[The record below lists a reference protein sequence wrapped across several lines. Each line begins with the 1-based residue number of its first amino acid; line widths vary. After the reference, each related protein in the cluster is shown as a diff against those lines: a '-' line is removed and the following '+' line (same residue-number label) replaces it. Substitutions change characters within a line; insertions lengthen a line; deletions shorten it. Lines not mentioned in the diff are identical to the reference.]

1 MSASVRRPSVA
12 YAHHMRDVIEAL
24 DRHAPA
30 WYLTGSEALA
40 AYGAPRQTLDIDV
53 LVDTTEPGLRE
64 LAAALARDYYFA
76 DPLRF
81 GSRVMAS
88 LVERSGAG
96 KVDLIVRD
104 MDSWGREAMARRR
117 SWDHPAWGP
126 SWVSSLEDLV
136 LAKLEWSEGTSE
148 LQLRDCRMLLRMNAD
163 AIDREYLSQWA
174 GTLGVGSLLREVLEP
189 GSW

>member
-1 MSASVRRPSVA
+1 
-12 YAHHMRDVIEAL
+12 MRDVIEAL

-40 AYGAPRQTLDIDV
+40 AYGTPRQTLDTDV

-64 LAAALARDYYFA
+64 LGAALGRDYYFA
-76 DPLRF
+76 EPLRF

-104 MDSWGREAMARRR
+104 GDPWSREAMARRR
-117 SWDHPAWGP
+117 PWDHPAWGP
-126 SWVSSLEDLV
+126 AWVSSLEDLV

-148 LQLRDCRMLLRMNAD
+148 LQLRDCRMLLRMNAE
-163 AIDREYLSQWA
+163 AVDRTYLAHWA
-174 GTLGVGSLLREVLEP
+174 PGLGVGQLLRDVLEP
-189 GSW
+189 GR